1 LANKRRKL
9 VLTPDY
15 NNGASYTDPQMPEE
29 SHSQRFRKMQSEVER
44 RRRELMIQL
53 GQRLMKSRG
62 TAISE
67 AHTDRERLAQIEAY
81 KNLILEKTRELQ
93 AWTEHRDH
101 AANRGMAKEAKFRQ
115 QMITEMEKRLKRYEE
130 EIRNLR
136 SIPGS
141 SWSGST

>member
-1 LANKRRKL
+1 
-9 VLTPDY
+9 
-15 NNGASYTDPQMPEE
+15 MPEE
-29 SHSQRFRKMQSEVER
+29 SHSQRFRKWQAEIER

-53 GQRLMKSRG
+53 GQLLMKSRG
-62 TAISE
+62 TAVPE

-81 KNLILEKTRELQ
+81 KNLIQEKTRELQ
-93 AWTEHRDH
+93 DWTQHSDH

-115 QMITEMEKRLKRYEE
+115 QMITGMEKQLKLYEE